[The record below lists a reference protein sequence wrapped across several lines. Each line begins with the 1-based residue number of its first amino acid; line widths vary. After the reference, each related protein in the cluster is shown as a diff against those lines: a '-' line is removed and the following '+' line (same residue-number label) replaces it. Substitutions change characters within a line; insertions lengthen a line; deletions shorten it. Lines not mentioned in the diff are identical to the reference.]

1 MHAIEE
7 MRPVSLEEVDR
18 RAALLRRVDTKFV
31 VKRDAAERLFR
42 RLADDHDVLTID
54 GRRRFAYESVYFDTP
69 DLRCFRDHVEGCKP
83 RFKART
89 RHYRDS
95 GRCVFEVKLK
105 LGDGET
111 DKRQVDQEMT
121 GRTRLT
127 ERAARVVAEA
137 LREIGLEPV
146 LDLRPVLRTRF
157 DRITLAAREGGAR
170 LTCDLDVR
178 LATFGGAKATM
189 RADLVLIESKSADG
203 RAAADRG
210 LERLGAQPVD
220 LSKYRTGIGLLLA
233 GDSPEKLAQARRLF
247 ER

>member
-1 MHAIEE
+1 MDAIAE
-7 MRPVSLEEVDR
+7 MRPVSLDEVDR
-18 RAALLRRVDTKFV
+18 RAALLRRVDTKYV
-31 VKRDAAERLFR
+31 LKRDAAERLVR
-42 RLADDHDVLTID
+42 ELARDHDVLTID
-54 GRRRFAYESVYFDTP
+54 GRRRFGYESVYFDTP
-69 DLRCFRDHVEGCKP
+69 ELRCFRDHIEGCKP

-95 GRCVFEVKLK
+95 GKCVFEVKLK
-105 LGDGET
+105 LADGET
-111 DKRQVDQEMT
+111 DKRQVDQDVN
-121 GRTRLT
+121 GRARLT
-127 ERAARVVAEA
+127 ERAARLVAEA
-137 LREIGLEPV
+137 LPEIGIDPV

-157 DRITLAAREGGAR
+157 DRITVVSREGGAR

-189 RADLVLIESKSADG
+189 REDLVLVESKSADG

-210 LERLGAQPVD
+210 LERVGARPVD